1 MTGLQQM
8 LVRATLALGA
18 AGAIATSTAALAQAT
33 ASPHTYATR
42 YDAMGRVTGT
52 IAPDPDGGGPLKH
65 PATRTI
71 YDQRGN
77 PVKVEIGELQTWKS
91 HTIAPVDWGTD
102 FDIHTFAETTFDLR
116 NRKLTERLSGK
127 SGGTVTA
134 VSLVQYSYD
143 AAGRLECTVVRM
155 NPAVYGSLPASACTM
170 GVEGSNGPDRITR
183 TSYNSAGQVL
193 QVKKAVGTPIEI
205 ADVTYSYTLN
215 GKIKQVV
222 DANGNRAELRYD
234 GHDRQ
239 SRWVFPSKT
248 QPSAFDDTNAMA
260 TAGALNE
267 SDYEEYTYD
276 ANGNRLT
283 QRKRDGSVLAFT
295 YDNLNRITKKTV
307 PERVGLA
314 ATHTRDVF
322 YSYDLR
328 GLQLQAR
335 FDSLAGAGVAYGYDG
350 FGRAISETQNTDGV
364 SRTLASQYDA
374 N

>member
-1 MTGLQQM
+1 MKL
-8 LVRATLALGA
+8 LPSVADAVLALGSAAIPQLA
-18 AGAIATSTAALAQAT
+18 AGQAAPSPYTS
-33 ASPHTYATR
+33 ATR

-52 IAPDPDGGGPLKH
+52 IAPDPDGAGPLKH
-65 PATRTI
+65 AATRTT
-71 YDQRGN
+71 YDAAGR
-77 PVKVEIGELQTWKS
+77 PTKVETGELLTWHS
-91 HTIAPVDWGTD
+91 ETVAPASWTGFTVMST
-102 FDIHTFAETTFDLR
+102 AETTYDVLG
-116 NRKLTERLSGK
+116 RKLTDWIKGSDQ
-127 SGGTVTA
+127 VT
-134 VSLVQYSYD
+134 VSLTQYSYD
-143 AAGRLECTVVRM
+143 AVGRLECTAIRM
-155 NPAVYGSLPASACTM
+155 NPAIYGSLPASACTL
-170 GVEGSNGPDRITR
+170 GTTGSNGPDRITR
-183 TSYNSAGQVL
+183 NIYDAAGQLL
-193 QVKKAVGTPIEI
+193 QVRKAVGTPIEI
-205 ADVTYSYTLN
+205 ADVTYSYTGN

-239 SRWVFPSKT
+239 SRWVFASKT

-267 SDYEEYTYD
+267 ADYEEYTYD

-283 QRKRDGSVLAFT
+283 HRKRDGSVLAFT

-307 PERVGLA
+307 PERAGLA

-328 GLQLQAR
+328 SLQLQAR

-364 SRTLASQYDA
+364 SRTLAS
-374 N
+374 